1 MNASMPTENTSF
13 KTKKA
18 IRFGFALT
26 SLGPRINR
34 YTLKGQIAYAER
46 GFRRLVALS
55 GDDW

>member
-26 SLGPRINR
+26 SPGPRINR
-34 YTLKGQIAYAER
+34 YTLKGQIAYADEE
-46 GFRRLVALS
+46 FARLVART